1 MPRLEGAWTPI
12 IFSTQE
18 FLEAYEAGIDAQC
31 AEKKELIT
39 ERELISQVLQ
49 IMLERWD
56 MTDERPISY
65 EFSVGYLVGELHAL
79 FVPMLRYVN
88 ERGRVRFKCG
98 LEEPSEPTTD
108 PLPTLTI
115 PS

>member
-18 FLEAYEAGIDAQC
+18 FLEAYEAGINAQC
-31 AEKKELIT
+31 AEKQEFVTEQELIA
-39 ERELISQVLQ
+39 EVLQ

-56 MTDERPISY
+56 MYDERPISY

-88 ERGRVRFKCG
+88 ERGMVRFKRG
-98 LEEPSEPTTD
+98 SNESGESTTD
-108 PLPTLTI
+108 QLPALAI

>member
-1 MPRLEGAWTPI
+1 MLRLEGAWTPI

-18 FLEAYEAGIDAQC
+18 FLEAYEADIDAQC
-31 AEKKELIT
+31 AEQKELVT
-39 ERELISQVLQ
+39 ERELISEVLQ
-49 IMLERWD
+49 VMLERWD
-56 MTDERPISY
+56 MSDERPISY
-65 EFSVGYLVGELHAL
+65 EFSVGYLVGALHAL

-108 PLPTLTI
+108 PLPALTI